1 MWPNVKTGKVLLG
14 SLLALATSH
23 YSMEAQTDQKYLP
36 ADSTSD
42 TVSAVAPSENK
53 TKSSLF
59 YYLVMSG
66 KTQDQFRPLTQSER
80 AESYAKRLFSPF
92 LSDCGRLRGNNSMA
106 RRSSFVGAR
115 RGRIR
120 PPVRELLRQT
130 DGHTNL
136 ALGGRSGAAR
146 RQPLFSVR

>member
-14 SLLALATSH
+14 ALLTLATSH
-23 YSMEAQTDQKYLP
+23 HLMEAETDKKYLP
-36 ADSTSD
+36 TDDTSD
-42 TVSAVAPSENK
+42 TASAVAPSENK

-92 LSDCGRLRGNNSMA
+92 
-106 RRSSFVGAR
+106 
-115 RGRIR
+115 
-120 PPVRELLRQT
+120 
-130 DGHTNL
+130 H
-136 ALGGRSGAAR
+136 
-146 RQPLFSVR
+146 